1 MAEPES
7 AAPPGTL
14 QTLRA
19 LPRPVIVLLVGIAV
33 NRMGAFLAI
42 FLILYLTSLGF
53 SPAAAGVVLTLYGVG
68 SIVGVFAGGLL
79 SDRIGSRQVIIAST
93 LLSSV
98 AVAAIAFEED
108 YNWLLVTS
116 LAAGILTA
124 AYRPAASAMLA
135 ELTPLHRLVTTTA
148 ASRLGLNVG
157 ATLGPLIGAWLATHS
172 FTAVFLVNA
181 GTALVFGMVAVFLL
195 PDVRSAGRPGDR
207 SAAEQAATTSE
218 AGTPP
223 ARSQDAPGQVG
234 EVLGGRGLF
243 HDRRYLA
250 VLVAMFATALA
261 EVQYQVILPLHLGSQ
276 GHPVSLY
283 GIIIALNGA
292 IIIAVELPLTRSVQ
306 RLPIRT
312 AIATGSLCIGL
323 GLALFGFAGGVWIF
337 VVGALIW
344 TFGEIVNAPSLNA
357 YPAMAAPV
365 PLRGRYIG
373 ALSAVQSA
381 GYAFGPLLG
390 TTLFQLFGRAA
401 WAVCAVL
408 GVVAFGALWYGV
420 QNRFAVVGATGK
432 HPVTT

>member
-1 MAEPES
+1 MAESDPAGS
-7 AAPPGTL
+7 PGTL
-14 QTLRA
+14 RTLRT
-19 LPRPVIVLLVGIAV
+19 LPRPVVVLLVGIAV

-68 SIVGVFAGGLL
+68 SIGGVFAGGLL
-79 SDRIGSRQVIIAST
+79 SDRIGPRQVIIGST

-98 AVAAIAFEED
+98 AVAAIAFETR
-108 YNWLLVTS
+108 YTWLMVTS
-116 LAAGILTA
+116 LAAGVLTA
-124 AYRPAASAMLA
+124 AYRPAAAAMLA

-172 FTAVFLVNA
+172 YTAVFLVNA
-181 GTALVFGMVAVFLL
+181 GTALTFGLVTIFLL
-195 PDVRSAGRPGDR
+195 PDVRAAAHAGDPALPATSD
-207 SAAEQAATTSE
+207 AAPE
-218 AGTPP
+218 A
-223 ARSQDAPGQVG
+223 
-234 EVLGGRGLF
+234 GGRGML

-261 EVQYQVILPLHLGSQ
+261 EIQYQVILPLHLGEQ

-283 GIIIALNGA
+283 GTIIALNGA
-292 IIIAVELPLTRSVQ
+292 IIIALELPLTRTVQ

-312 AIATGSLCIGL
+312 AIAVGSLCIGL
-323 GLALFGFAGGVWIF
+323 GLAVFGFAGGIWVF

-365 PLRGRYIG
+365 QLRGRYIG

-381 GYAFGPLLG
+381 GYAFGPLIG
-390 TTLFQLFGRAA
+390 TTLFQFFGRAA

-408 GVVAFGALWYGV
+408 GVIAFGALWYGV
-420 QNRFAVVGATGK
+420 QNRFTAVAPTVVKAPAT
-432 HPVTT
+432 T

>member
-1 MAEPES
+1 MAEPDPAGS
-7 AAPPGTL
+7 TGTL
-14 QTLRA
+14 RTLRT
-19 LPRPVIVLLVGIAV
+19 LPRPVVVLLVGIAV

-68 SIVGVFAGGLL
+68 SIAGVFAGGLL
-79 SDRIGSRQVIIAST
+79 SDRIGARQVIIGST

-98 AVAAIAFEED
+98 AVAAIAFETQ
-108 YNWLLVTS
+108 YTWLMVTS
-116 LAAGILTA
+116 LAAGVLTA
-124 AYRPAASAMLA
+124 AYRPAAAAMLA

-172 FTAVFLVNA
+172 YTAVFLVNA
-181 GTALVFGMVAVFLL
+181 GTALTFGLVTIFLL
-195 PDVRSAGRPGDR
+195 PDVRSAAHAAAKARP
-207 SAAEQAATTSE
+207 AAPDGE
-218 AGTPP
+218 PV
-223 ARSQDAPGQVG
+223 PG
-234 EVLGGRGLF
+234 GGRGILQ
-243 HDRRYLA
+243 DRRYLA

-261 EVQYQVILPLHLGSQ
+261 EIQYQVILPLHLGEQ

-283 GIIIALNGA
+283 GTIIALNGA
-292 IIIAVELPLTRSVQ
+292 IIIALELPLTRTVQ

-312 AIATGSLCIGL
+312 AIAVGSLCIGL
-323 GLALFGFAGGVWIF
+323 GLAVFGFAGGIWVF

-365 PLRGRYIG
+365 HLRGRYIG

-381 GYAFGPLLG
+381 GYAFGPLIG
-390 TTLFQLFGRAA
+390 TTLFQFFGRAA

-408 GVVAFGALWYGV
+408 GVIAFGALWYGV
-420 QNRFAVVGATGK
+420 QNRFTAVAPTAVKAPAT
-432 HPVTT
+432 T